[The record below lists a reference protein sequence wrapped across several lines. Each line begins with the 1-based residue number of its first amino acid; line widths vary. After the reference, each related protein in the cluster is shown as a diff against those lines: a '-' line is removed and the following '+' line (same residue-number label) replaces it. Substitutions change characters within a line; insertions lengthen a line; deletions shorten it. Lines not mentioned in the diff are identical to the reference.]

1 MPFIEVS
8 RMQGAPSEFCHV
20 EAGTDFYEWL
30 CGQAFNADIKISI
43 NGKEINEDDDIS
55 IPLTE
60 EDSIIIIDSPKS
72 GGLVK
77 TLLNPLEHL
86 NPIKFTQKIFSS
98 LTPQASV
105 GNSGSTKTSP
115 NNNLKS
121 QTNIARNGEA
131 IPDNFG
137 QVRLFPDLLQQSL
150 VEYINNLKYV
160 TEFMCFGLGEYVISS
175 VRYSESNLGSMAGAS
190 YNIYQPDSTIPT
202 LYEPYAFD
210 DVDGQEVPGKNEID
224 DDTIV
229 IETATTT
236 AVVSGVYAGGQIAMK
251 IIKNSAFDYFVDLTM
266 PHAVTFVINI
276 TYPTTSGNVTENVT
290 LFGNLISVVE
300 TNNGVLPTPTEYYYT
315 FTMDS
320 INGSKASFITTA
332 TINNVIF
339 TINDNE
345 ALVVGPFFSPVDSS
359 QLWINTQSA
368 LGGNSETNWKMKLWK
383 VDSDNVIIPGTTQEF
398 TYRQTTPHDSTSETF
413 YRTDK
418 ITPTGGFGRYAIQF
432 ERTDNSSDASILK
445 VESIQSI
452 NIRTGVTYPDK
463 TTVIVRVR
471 ATENATGSRERKYNA
486 LGTRKVIS
494 YNYATE
500 TVDYTLRASRN
511 FADAVIYNWIVTG
524 GQPVS
529 TIDIHELYTIS
540 NSLSDAR
547 LGYFDFTFDDEDTSL
562 GERIQTICDAAT
574 VTCFW
579 DDGVLSFVRDELKS
593 TPASVL
599 STRSLATDNYKLSY
613 DMTLPGGYD
622 GVELQYRDPIT
633 NKQAFI
639 KYVISGS
646 TISSGEAFKPKKF
659 DMLYIRNEY
668 QARDRALKEVRRL
681 LYSRASMTVTALSD
695 GEWVNVGQMIQV
707 VDMYDTNQQSGYLK
721 ARTGN
726 TFETSEPI
734 RFVGTMFVVITD
746 SDGNPTARY
755 PATTRNDGVN
765 GFIAAIPDVSLN
777 IYNGDTVQQPSRYI
791 IATDTEL
798 DSTHWLITSKKIGT
812 DGKTALSLSE
822 YNSDMYIY
830 EVPE

>member
-30 CGQAFNADIKISI
+30 CSQSFNADIKICI

-55 IPLTE
+55 IALTE
-60 EDSIIIIDSPKS
+60 EDSIIIIDAPKS

-98 LTPQASV
+98 FTATAGASA
-105 GNSGSTKTSP
+105 NASTKTSP

-131 IPDNFG
+131 ISDNFG
-137 QVRLFPDLLQQSL
+137 QVRAFPDLLQQSL

-160 TEFMCFGLGEYVISS
+160 TEFMCFGLGEYVVSS

-190 YNIYQPDSTIPT
+190 YNIYQPGAALPT

-210 DVDGQEVPGKNEID
+210 DVDGQEVPGKNEIGS
-224 DDTIV
+224 DTIV
-229 IETATTT
+229 IETATTS
-236 AVVSGVYAGGQIAMK
+236 AVVTGTYAGGQIAMK
-251 IIKNSAFDYFVDLTM
+251 IIKNSDFDYFFDLTK

-290 LFGNLISVVE
+290 LFGNLIAAVE
-300 TNNGVLPTPTEYYYT
+300 TNDGLPVPVEYYYT
-315 FTMDS
+315 FTMDN

-332 TINNVIF
+332 TINNTIF
-339 TINDNE
+339 TITDNE
-345 ALVVGPFFSPVDSS
+345 ALVVGPFFSPVESS
-359 QLWINTQSA
+359 QLWVNTQSD

-398 TYRQTTPHDSTSETF
+398 TYRQTTPNDTNSDSF

-418 ITPTGGFGRYAIQF
+418 ITPTGGFGRYAVQF
-432 ERTDNSSDASILK
+432 ERTDNSSDASRLK

-452 NIRTGVTYPDK
+452 NVRAGVSYPDK

-486 LGTRKVIS
+486 LITRKVIG
-494 YNYATE
+494 YNYGAG
-500 TVDYTLRASRN
+500 TVDYTLRASRS
-511 FADAVIYNWIVTG
+511 FADAVIHNWLITG
-524 GQPVS
+524 AQPVS

-540 NSLSDAR
+540 NALSDQR

-579 DDGVLSFVRDELKS
+579 DDGVLSFVRDEIKS
-593 TPASVL
+593 SPASVL

-622 GVELQYRDPIT
+622 GVELQYRDPTT

-639 KYVISGS
+639 KYVISGNA
-646 TISSGEAFKPKKF
+646 ISSGEASKPKKF
-659 DMLYIRNEY
+659 DMLYIRNSY

-721 ARTGN
+721 ARIGN

-734 RFVGTMFVVITD
+734 RFIGTMFVVITD

-755 PATTRNDGVN
+755 PATSRTDGVN
-765 GFIAAIPDVSLN
+765 GFIAAIPEVSLN

-798 DSTHWLITSKKIGT
+798 DSTQWLITSKKIGT

-822 YNSDMYIY
+822 YNDEMYIY

>member
-60 EDSIIIIDSPKS
+60 EDSIIIIDAPKN

-98 LTPQASV
+98 LSPQQNVA
-105 GNSGSTKTSP
+105 NSGTKTSP

-137 QVRLFPDLLQQSL
+137 QVRAFPDLLQQSL
-150 VEYINNLKYV
+150 VEYISNLKYV
-160 TEFMCFGLGEYVISS
+160 TEFMCFGLGEYIISS

-190 YNIYQPDSTIPT
+190 YNIYQPGAALPT

-210 DVDGQEVPGKNEID
+210 DVDCQEVPGKNEIGS
-224 DDTIV
+224 DTIV
-229 IETATTT
+229 IETATTS
-236 AVVSGVYAGGQIAMK
+236 AVVSGTYAGGQIAMK
-251 IIKNSAFDYFVDLTM
+251 IIKNSAFDYFFDLTK

-290 LFGNLISVVE
+290 LFGNLIAAVE
-300 TNNGVLPTPTEYYYT
+300 TNNGALPTPTEYYYT

-332 TINNVIF
+332 TINNTIF
-339 TINDNE
+339 TITDNE
-345 ALVVGPFFSPVDSS
+345 ALVVGPFFSPVESS
-359 QLWINTQSA
+359 QLWVNTQSD

-398 TYRQTTPHDSTSETF
+398 TYRQTTPNDTNSDSF

-418 ITPTGGFGRYAIQF
+418 ITPTGGFGRYAVQF
-432 ERTDNSSDASILK
+432 ERTDNSSDASRLK

-452 NIRTGVTYPDK
+452 NVRTGVTYPDK

-471 ATENATGSRERKYNA
+471 ATENATGSRDRKYNA
-486 LGTRKVIS
+486 LITRKVIG
-494 YNYATE
+494 YNYGAG

-511 FADAVIYNWIVTG
+511 FADSVIYNWIITG

-622 GVELQYRDPIT
+622 GVELQYRDPTT
-633 NKQAFI
+633 NKQAFV

-646 TISSGEAFKPKKF
+646 TISSGEAFKPKKIE
-659 DMLYIRNEY
+659 MLYVRNAY

-734 RFVGTMFVVITD
+734 RFIGTMFVVITD

-755 PATTRNDGVN
+755 PATARNDGVN
-765 GFIAAIPDVSLN
+765 GFIAAIPEVSLN

-798 DSTHWLITSKKIGT
+798 DSTQWLITSKKIGT

-822 YNSDMYIY
+822 YNDEMYNY